1 MAEVL
6 DRQDIGQKL
15 NILNTI
21 QRQNG
26 YDIEKIEN
34 GYAKVHYTLEN
45 AQHLEKKEIV
55 YEADIYDV
63 ANFTALIA
71 VNEQNCFTISSAV
84 DFLSQ
89 IEHSDKTMIF
99 EANVISSSMGKK
111 YVEVQGTLDDIV
123 LFMGNFTILK
133 LDNRSRIKV

>member
-34 GYAKVHYTLEN
+34 GYAKVHFSLQS
-45 AQHLEKKEIV
+45 AQNLEKKEIA

-71 VNEQNCFTISSAV
+71 VNDQNCFTISSSV

-89 IEHSDKTMIF
+89 VEHSDKTMIF
-99 EANVISSSMGKK
+99 EANVLSSSMGKK
-111 YVEVQGTLDDIV
+111 YVEVKGTLDDIV